1 MYSGDDEELNGFN
14 EQMGELIKPGI
25 VSSVDPATCSA
36 RVIFPDRDE
45 MVSADLPI
53 LQRNCGKN
61 QDFSLPDVGDNV
73 LCLFLG
79 TGTEDGFILG
89 SFFNEKKKSTLND
102 PNVRGV
108 IFSDGTRVVYDRE
121 KKLLNIE
128 AAGKISVKTKEEI
141 SVISEKN
148 IFAESKEN
156 IFAKASKGVEVK
168 AAQTLDLTSNI
179 KVNINAP
186 AIALNAASISF
197 GDPTGKGCSGICPGA
212 FNLKSESNMSFKA
225 KRIDL
230 G

>member
-1 MYSGDDEELNGFN
+1 M
-14 EQMGELIKPGI
+14 
-25 VSSVDPATCSA
+25 
-36 RVIFPDRDE
+36 
-45 MVSADLPI
+45 
-53 LQRNCGKN
+53 
-61 QDFSLPDVGDNV
+61 
-73 LCLFLG
+73 
-79 TGTEDGFILG
+79 TE
-89 SFFNEKKKSTLND
+89 
-102 PNVRGV
+102 
-108 IFSDGTRVVYDRE
+108 
-121 KKLLNIE
+121 
-128 AAGKISVKTKEEI
+128 KISVKTKEEI

>member
-1 MYSGDDEELNGFN
+1 MYSGDDMELNGLN
-14 EQMGELIKPGI
+14 EQMGELIKAGI
-25 VSSVDPATCSA
+25 VSSVDPTNCSA
-36 RVIFPDRDE
+36 RVVFPDRDD

-53 LQRNCGKN
+53 IQRNCGKN

-89 SFFNEKKKSTLND
+89 SFFNDQKKSQLTD

-108 IFSDGTRVVYDRE
+108 IFSDGTKIVYDRE
-121 KKLLNIE
+121 KKLFEIE
-128 AAGKISVKTKEEI
+128 AAGKVSVKTKEEI
-141 SVISEKN
+141 FVSSEKN
-148 IFAESKEN
+148 IIAESREN
-156 IFAKASKGVEVK
+156 VFAKADKGVTVE
-168 AAQTLDLTSNI
+168 AAQNLNLNSNV
-179 KVNINAP
+179 KVSINAP

-197 GDPTGKGCSGICPGA
+197 GDPTGKGCTGVCSGSFA
-212 FNLKSESNMSFKA
+212 LKSESNMSFKA